1 METWKLVY
9 FYIIIAAVC
18 SFLPIVGRYI
28 AIVNTLIHEVWHVF
42 AAIISGRKFRLVHK
56 IKLNRD
62 ASGTALTQTDSWIGR
77 IFIAYMGYTGSS
89 VTAYGLFYLLMKE
102 HYIAILCIFACV
114 ACISLVLWVRN
125 LYGLF
130 WTISFLAFNFWMFYY
145 DKPLILQH
153 ASIFFSCVVLVQ
165 SVWTAFIVFRLSIKQ
180 SKNAGDAT
188 ALAEATKIPA
198 FIWGVVFLGQSLY
211 FVYLIFLL

>member
-1 METWKLVY
+1 MGIWKLVY
-9 FYIIIAAVC
+9 FYIIMAAVC

-28 AIVNTLIHEVWHVF
+28 AIVNTLIHEVWHVL

-56 IKLNRD
+56 INLNRD

-89 VTAYGLFYLLMKE
+89 VTAYGLFYLLKKE
-102 HYIAILCIFACV
+102 YYIAILCIFTCV
-114 ACISLVLWVRN
+114 ACIALVLWVRN

-130 WTISFLAFNFWMFYY
+130 WTISFLVFNFWIFYY
-145 DKPLILQH
+145 DKPVILQH
-153 ASIFFSCVVLVQ
+153 VSIFLSCIILVQ
-165 SVWTAFIVFRLSIKQ
+165 SVLTAFVIFNLSIKHRR
-180 SKNAGDAT
+180 NAGDAT

-198 FIWGVVFLGQSLY
+198 FIWGAVFFCQSLY
-211 FVYLIFLL
+211 FVYLISVL

>member
-1 METWKLVY
+1 MEKWELVY

-28 AIVNTLIHEVWHVF
+28 AIVNTLIHEVWHVV

-56 IKLNRD
+56 INLNRD
-62 ASGTALTQTDSWIGR
+62 ASGTALTQTGSWIGR

-89 VTAYGLFYLLMKE
+89 VTAYGLFYLLKKE
-102 HYIAILCIFACV
+102 HYIAILFIFACV

-130 WTISFLAFNFWMFYY
+130 WTISFLGFNFWIFYY
-145 DKPLILQH
+145 DKPVILQH
-153 ASIFFSCVVLVQ
+153 VSIFLSCVVLVQ

-188 ALAEATKIPA
+188 ALAATTKIPA
-198 FIWGVVFLGQSLY
+198 FIWGFLFLGQALY
-211 FVYLIFLL
+211 FVYLIFL